1 MWVEPVKTPNLKRL
15 VCSQECSNCIAHE
28 KILMQIQVCFG
39 VHEDKCFYKY
49 VNQDF
54 VWKVGGLYE
63 HAYV

>member
-1 MWVEPVKTPNLKRL
+1 
-15 VCSQECSNCIAHE
+15 
-28 KILMQIQVCFG
+28 MQIQVCFG